1 MSFMISLK
9 KIIDSEFSFFKALP
23 ALLWQILF
31 LWIPL
36 LFIFIISFLN
46 YNEISIN
53 YVSLESYVQVFNLTH
68 FRIILR
74 SLLLAFCNS
83 FICLFLAYPMAYT
96 IAFKIHRFKN
106 IALFLLTLPF
116 WINFLVHIYSWFF
129 ILECHGLINNLLEYF
144 KVINEPL
151 RLINSWFAIMIVM
164 VYAYLPFLILP
175 VYTALE
181 KLDYRLLEASMDL
194 GASHLKTFFKIILP
208 ITFKGARLGFFLVFV
223 MSFGEFVI
231 PTLMG
236 GGKEMFVGTL
246 IWQYFLTDQNM
257 SLGSAFTTLTGAF
270 LILALFLIN
279 KLTKLIFTYQKDI

>member
-1 MSFMISLK
+1 
-9 KIIDSEFSFFKALP
+9 
-23 ALLWQILF
+23 
-31 LWIPL
+31 
-36 LFIFIISFLN
+36 
-46 YNEISIN
+46 
-53 YVSLESYVQVFNLTH
+53 
-68 FRIILR
+68 
-74 SLLLAFCNS
+74 
-83 FICLFLAYPMAYT
+83 
-96 IAFKIHRFKN
+96 
-106 IALFLLTLPF
+106 
-116 WINFLVHIYSWFF
+116 
-129 ILECHGLINNLLEYF
+129 
-144 KVINEPL
+144 
-151 RLINSWFAIMIVM
+151 MIVM

-194 GASHLKTFFKIILP
+194 GASNLQTFFKIILP

-236 GGKEMFVGTL
+236 GGKDMFVGTL